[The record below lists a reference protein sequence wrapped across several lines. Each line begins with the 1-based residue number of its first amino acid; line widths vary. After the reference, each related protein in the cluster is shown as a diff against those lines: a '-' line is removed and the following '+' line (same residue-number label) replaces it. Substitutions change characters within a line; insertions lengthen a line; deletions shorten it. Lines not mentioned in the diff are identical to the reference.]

1 MKPGRSNTQA
11 LKRESEESG
20 FILVAVLW
28 ILGALAIL
36 ASTYSVYVANAS
48 FATHVNDDRLR
59 IANAISSGVEL
70 AAYKLLAAPSDDARP
85 AQGSFTARL
94 SRSTID
100 VNFASEAARD
110 RSERRAQGVAGGTI
124 RRRRGKRL
132 GRGKLRRPR
141 GRLAKER
148 GRRRDRTTKPQATKR
163 PAILTRPD
171 RRPLRTLS
179 NCRWCLASRPI
190 SSSAF
195 CRW

>member
-1 MKPGRSNTQA
+1 MKPGRLNTQV
-11 LKRESEESG
+11 LKEESEDSG

-59 IANAISSGVEL
+59 IANAISSGIEL

-100 VNFASEAARD
+100 VNFVSEAARVD
-110 RSERRAQGVAGGTI
+110 LNAAPKEMLAGLFSAVGVSA
-124 RRRRGKRL
+124 
-132 GRGKLRRPR
+132 
-141 GRLAKER
+141 
-148 GRRRDRTTKPQATKR
+148 
-163 PAILTRPD
+163 
-171 RRPLRTLS
+171 
-179 NCRWCLASRPI
+179 
-190 SSSAF
+190 SSAG
-195 CRW
+195 